1 LTVGYAAENIIHSP
15 SSTQLDM
22 ELITPGLGLIFWMT
36 LAFLFLVF
44 VLGKYAWKPILQML
58 KERETSIHEALNA
71 ANKAREEMK
80 QLQFSNEQLLQ
91 EAKNERDAI
100 LNEARKIKEKLIE
113 EARIKAGEEA
123 SRIVEGARA
132 SIQNEKMAAMTELK
146 NQIAENSLTL
156 AKFILKRELSDP
168 KKQEEY
174 VQELLKEV
182 KFN

>member
-1 LTVGYAAENIIHSP
+1 
-15 SSTQLDM
+15 M

-36 LAFLFLVF
+36 LTFLFLVYI
-44 VLGKYAWKPILQML
+44 LGKFAWKPILQML

-71 ANKAREEMK
+71 ANQAREEMK

-100 LNEARKIKEKLIE
+100 LNEARKIKDRLIE
-113 EARIKAGEEA
+113 EARIKASEEA
-123 SRIVEGARA
+123 SRIVEGAKA
-132 SIQNEKMAAMTELK
+132 SINNEKMAAMTDLK
-146 NQIAENSLTL
+146 NQIAESSLTM

-168 KKQEEY
+168 KMQEEY

-182 KFN
+182 NIN

>member
-1 LTVGYAAENIIHSP
+1 
-15 SSTQLDM
+15 M

-44 VLGKYAWKPILQML
+44 ILGKFAWKPILQML
-58 KERETSIHEALNA
+58 KERETSIHDALNA
-71 ANKAREEMK
+71 ANQARDEMK
-80 QLQFSNEQLLQ
+80 QLQFSNEQLLI
-91 EAKNERDAI
+91 EAKNERDAL
-100 LNEARKIKEKLIE
+100 LNEARKVRDRLIE

-123 SRIVEGARA
+123 SRIVESAKA
-132 SIQNEKMAAMTELK
+132 SINNEKMAAMTELK

-168 KKQEEY
+168 KRQEEY

-182 KFN
+182 NIN